1 MCNVILENHLPKIM
15 ESSIMHV
22 LHFQQIIQE
31 SEFKCENYD
40 LVSIS
45 SSYYE

>member
-1 MCNVILENHLPKIM
+1 MCNVILENHLPEIM
-15 ESSIMHV
+15 ESSVMHV
-22 LHFQQIIQE
+22 LHFPEIFQE
-31 SEFKCENYD
+31 FEFKCENYD